1 MSINPR
7 NKGYLFALG
16 ASFALA
22 NSFVFSKAALMEI
35 QMVQF
40 GVVWF
45 GMGLVWNSIYI
56 IYRKRKFSTIRGKGL
71 WVNIVIAI
79 LEALATGLFYIAIN
93 KMENPAIVSFIGNIG
108 PIFVT
113 ILGITLLKERFNRIE
128 IAGIL
133 VALGG
138 LFLINYNPSFTW
150 KNMFLEGTVY
160 VVLASFFFSIAAIIA
175 RKYNK
180 YIEGSELSF
189 VRVLL
194 LFVSFV
200 ILFLFSSS
208 DLEISSR
215 ALINM
220 SIGSVLETLITI
232 VLAYEAFKY
241 IEATRNSLV
250 LSTRS
255 LFALL
260 SAYLYFHIFPETFQV
275 IGGLLTIIGVIAIT
289 SGQMLIKKKGSKNK
303 A

>member
-1 MSINPR
+1 
-7 NKGYLFALG
+7 
-16 ASFALA
+16 
-22 NSFVFSKAALMEI
+22 MEI

-56 IYRKRKFSTIRGKGL
+56 IYRKRKLSTIRGKGL

-128 IAGIL
+128 MAGIL

-255 LFALL
+255 LFVLL

-275 IGGLLTIIGVIAIT
+275 IGGLLTIVGVIAIT
-289 SGQMLIKKKGSKNK
+289 SGQMLKKKKGSKNK